1 MTTDIDYTQSTA
13 GNVLRGLR
21 EPPGNVPDEGS
32 DTEIQEARSDGQY
45 LEAVDSTS
53 TGAATGSGY
62 DSRKRMTAA
71 RRFTEVNWTGEERVE
86 TEKPSPASAAP
97 GDPVG
102 RMRQTAAERFQAVAW
117 DPSEAKRRSDAERER
132 QQAIA
137 EKRSEQMKL
146 KNFFGGAKF

>member
-1 MTTDIDYTQSTA
+1 MTTDIDYTKSTA

-21 EPPGNVPDEGS
+21 EPPGDGPDDGS
-32 DTEIQEARSDGQY
+32 DAEIQEARSDGQQVETVEQNSP
-45 LEAVDSTS
+45 EA
-53 TGAATGSGY
+53 GTGSGY
-62 DSRKRMTAA
+62 DSRKKMTAA

-86 TEKPSPASAAP
+86 TEQTSPAAAP
-97 GDPVG
+97 SDPVG

-117 DPSEAKRRSDAERER
+117 DPSQAKRRSDAERER

-137 EKRSEQMKL
+137 EKRSERMKL